1 VCSSEIL
8 ANIDMYAYEG
18 KGGELGI
25 AVSVAERKAKVV
37 FRDKGPEY
45 NPLLKDNPD
54 IEMRIKDHKV
64 GGFGLFIVRKMMDE
78 VTYSRENDYNILTI
92 KRGY

>member
-1 VCSSEIL
+1 
-8 ANIDMYAYEG
+8 M
-18 KGGELGI
+18 
-25 AVSVAERKAKVV
+25 KAKVV

-78 VTYSRENDYNILTI
+78 VTYSRESDYNILTI

>member
-1 VCSSEIL
+1 MS
-8 ANIDMYAYEG
+8 NFY
-18 KGGELGI
+18 
-25 AVSVAERKAKVV
+25 
-37 FRDKGPEY
+37 
-45 NPLLKDNPD
+45 KDNPD